1 MSRKVARESTM
12 KLLYEM
18 EMNKEFSEE
27 KIEDFLSYKDYTKNE
42 VDYIKDI
49 AENFIEKKD
58 KIDELIDK
66 NVKNWSLDRLSKVD
80 LSILRIAV
88 YEIYYRAD
96 IPKEVSI
103 NEAVEIAKKYSTDES
118 SKFINGILGGLV
130 ESL

>member
-27 KIEDFLSYKDYTKNE
+27 KIEDFLSYKDYSKNE
-42 VDYIKDI
+42 IDYIKDI

-88 YEIYYRAD
+88 YEIYYRED

>member
-27 KIEDFLSYKDYTKNE
+27 KIEDFLSYKDYSKNE